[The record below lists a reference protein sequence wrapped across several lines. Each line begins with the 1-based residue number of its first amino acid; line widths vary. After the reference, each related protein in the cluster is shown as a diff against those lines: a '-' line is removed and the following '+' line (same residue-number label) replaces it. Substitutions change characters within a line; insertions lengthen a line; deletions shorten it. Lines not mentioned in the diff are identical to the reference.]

1 MVFHAELDKKGSVVL
16 ENLKFETVIEKGI
29 YIYGCTKAIL
39 KDIQIKEGR
48 NCIYYCGLS
57 LERIDDISIRNLDLR
72 DSHQALSISQSK
84 GLIED
89 SKIVRNTR
97 PVLFTADG
105 GGLRVSESE
114 LTSRNLELME
124 NKAMGSGGGF
134 YCSNSTL
141 TMFGGKIHKNVA
153 VKAGGAGECV
163 KDCKFSMLGVDISS
177 NTQTDPSN
185 CKGIPNL
192 LKRIEN
198 QEISK

>member
-39 KDIQIKEGR
+39 KYIQIKEGR

-97 PVLFTADG
+97 PVLFTANG
-105 GGLRVSESE
+105 GGLQAS
-114 LTSRNLELME
+114 
-124 NKAMGSGGGF
+124 KAH
-134 YCSNSTL
+134 C
-141 TMFGGKIHKNVA
+141 
-153 VKAGGAGECV
+153 
-163 KDCKFSMLGVDISS
+163 
-177 NTQTDPSN
+177 PSPIP
-185 CKGIPNL
+185 KGILASLVRFYVLYLLVERVEDFGIL
-192 LKRIEN
+192 LKL
-198 QEISK
+198 